1 MNLSTSKTILK
12 IAGIISIIFGVLG
25 IIGGIMAIAGG
36 SFLGIGLA
44 IGEVQASQDIA
55 AGVGLL
61 GLGGLLILIG
71 AVIELLSGIFSV
83 RAAKDISK
91 IMPAW
96 VFSLIGLILS
106 VPGLIAAISAN
117 DKIVSNII
125 TVAINALICVAA
137 NTDKK
142 SAGK

>member
-44 IGEVQASQDIA
+44 IGEVPASQDIA

-125 TVAINALICVAA
+125 TVAINALIFVAA
-137 NTDKK
+137 NTVKK

>member
-83 RAAKDISK
+83 RASKDISK

-125 TVAINALICVAA
+125 TVAINALIFVAA
-137 NTDKK
+137 NTVKK

>member
-125 TVAINALICVAA
+125 TVAINALIFVAA
-137 NTDKK
+137 NTVKK